1 MGRFFVEK
9 MVVPALQALR
19 EPKEQVYL
27 GLTLATVLVLLFG
40 PGGVTTRSQA
50 TNTSGHYNTPKDVF
64 AKDKGTTPVV
74 PPGPKHLDPVY
85 PLSDQWP
92 RVEPEAL
99 KPNDFARA
107 KPTTPVI
114 EPGPKHL
121 QPFQPSPEF
130 KLQEEPKPAMSR

>member
-50 TNTSGHYNTPKDVF
+50 NTPGSYTKSSSVFATANQNTSVVQPGKSLN
-64 AKDKGTTPVV
+64 PVS
-74 PPGPKHLDPVY
+74 
-85 PLSDQWP
+85 PLTDQWP
-92 RVEPEAL
+92 QVEPEAP